1 MENQENKPNI
11 LGGVV
16 VILFCLV
23 ALGFTIYGYFKDVIC
38 TETPTEIVTDSINY
52 EIDSVVIEPDSLIF
66 DSIQ

>member
-23 ALGFTIYGYFKDVIC
+23 ALGFTIYGYFKDVVC
-38 TETPTEIVTDSINY
+38 TKTPTEIVTDSIIC
-52 EIDSVVIEPDSLIF
+52 EIDSVVIESDSLKL